1 MRIQLMKSFKDL
13 NVNRSVTTWPAGHI
27 FDDSKETIPSGILI
41 AFNKGNRNMK
51 ALVDM
56 TDVKTQIM
64 SDKQL
69 QATLKELE
77 DCNSRINELQ
87 NENASLKADIE
98 IFKEEIKALK
108 IAAVNQEPVIIKKN
122 DPVKEE
128 SEKENPPQSVVFKC
142 EICGRDDFKRQQDVD
157 AHKTKLHPGK

>member
-1 MRIQLMKSFKDL
+1 MRSFKDL
-13 NVNRSVTTWPAGHI
+13 DANRSIKTWQAGHI

-41 AFNKGNRNMK
+41 AFNKGNKNMK

-56 TDVKTQIM
+56 TDVKTQVM

-77 DCNSRINELQ
+77 DSNSRINELQ
-87 NENASLKADIE
+87 NENASLKADLDIL
-98 IFKEEIKALK
+98 KEEIKTLK
-108 IAAVNQEPVIIKKN
+108 IAAINQAPVIINQGASENK
-122 DPVKEE
+122 DPVTDEKG
-128 SEKENPPQSVVFKC
+128 KENPPQSVTFKC

-157 AHKTKLHPGK
+157 SHKTKLHPGK